1 MIEIKELYAGYGNKK
16 HGKAVWMNN
25 VTRHSPD
32 ESSNENKSG
41 FALANPAGEGE
52 DVLKGISFT
61 ARRGESLCVLG
72 PNGCGKSTLLKA
84 IARIIEYRGSIT
96 LESGDLSLLPRK
108 ELAKRIALL
117 GQSSQIFFPYTV
129 YETVSMGRYAHSS
142 GFLKELSCGDREI
155 IEETLKKL
163 DIWDIKNRMIDELSG
178 GQLQRVFLAKT
189 LAQTPDLIL
198 LDEPTN
204 HLDLKN
210 QIELMRYLKLW
221 VKEND
226 KTLIGVFHDLNMVQH
241 FGDTALLICN
251 GALAAW
257 GEAGQILNSTILAD
271 VYGID
276 IRRFM
281 LETMEKWA

>member
-1 MIEIKELYAGYGNKK
+1 MIDDMIEVKELYAGYR
-16 HGKAVWMNN
+16 HG
-25 VTRHSPD
+25 
-32 ESSNENKSG
+32 
-41 FALANPAGEGE
+41 
-52 DVLKGISFT
+52 DVLNAISFT
-61 ARRGESLCVLG
+61 AQRGECLCVLG

-84 IARIIEYRGSIT
+84 IARIIDYRGSIT
-96 LESGDLSLLPRK
+96 LESADLGLLPRK
-108 ELAKRIALL
+108 ELAKKIALL
-117 GQSSQIFFPYTV
+117 GQNSQVFFPYTV
-129 YETVSMGRYAHSS
+129 YETVSTGRYAYSS
-142 GFLKELSCGDREI
+142 GFLKGLSHADRQI

-178 GQLQRVFLAKT
+178 GQLQRVFLART

-210 QIELMRYLKLW
+210 QIELMRYLKQW
-221 VKEND
+221 VKENN

-241 FGDTALLICN
+241 FGDTAVLINN
-251 GALAAW
+251 GAVAAW
-257 GEAGQILNSTILAD
+257 GEARQILNSEILAD

-281 LETMEKWA
+281 AETLECWSADEM